1 MAKFDNIIKYLGKE
15 DSFSPDEIIKGIE
28 SEGGQGNIDDLSS
41 LTSQNMENV
50 EKLIKD
56 STVGSTGGSAA
67 AAPAPVEEID
77 ADLLREI
84 ENLDTAPPK
93 IEDLEKP
100 FEGAENEFLTEPSET
115 PSEPPEPSEPA
126 GLGEAPSLMEPQFM
140 EMPSLEETA
149 EPRQDAGMET
159 GAEPE
164 MPEIPGMPESAEGP
178 KEEFEFPDFNTPSA
192 GGEVE
197 AVPETPMPEFELPH
211 EEEAREAPV
220 PEFQMPP
227 ESAAPENPMP
237 DFQFPSGEASQEAP
251 EIPDFQLPQESAT
264 PETSMPDFQFPSDET
279 PRGTPENAPSAGPEL
294 GGDDALR
301 IRDKINKISNPV
313 LRKKVRQIILES
325 KIPQD
330 ALKQMISM
338 LLGDAGESRI
348 RILADSYLPDS
359 LVKEKEERME
369 RPPSS
374 RRRVIYTE
382 EAKRV
387 SEFRR
392 DFTGA
397 ARYFFAFIIFIIVFV
412 ICIWQM
418 VWIPFTASLHYNR
431 GLAYFK
437 VYDYEHA
444 EQEFDAGKNLESS
457 KVGGPD
463 LNWNSTYASNYIVQK
478 QFDRAKKK
486 YEDALGYDPYHVQT
500 IYNYADFYKNALY
513 PPRFEESVKLYGRL
527 TNRWPDNFN
536 YLDKIGTTEI
546 EWGDRTGDAGK
557 YSNAND
563 LYESYVSKPAH
574 ARHVDSYYRL
584 LDVALRFKNSV
595 NIDKY
600 YDKIDFLNK
609 IAVNVHTLTD
619 LARYY
624 IDGRRLDRAKLVFE
638 KMMPVKPNYD
648 EAYYEHGRYLTLNLD
663 YYKAMI
669 EVSNAIRLNG
679 KNGKAYNLLGEIY
692 YAYKG
697 DSDTNSIVQAIKQF
711 ENSIDYTPN
720 YYKPYANLGHIYFY
734 NRLNFENPGDADEKA
749 FEYYKT
755 ANLLLEKD
763 KTDDLLSY
771 NLGWLYYKYN
781 DNANAFNEFSKLY
794 VEDPHNPILSY
805 NLGNIYYKTANYS
818 FAKIEYD
825 KAIEY
830 YQAIADRIGY
840 INPDLNRHKEIYS
853 QLARSYNNRG
863 VTYAAMA
870 KKYRN
875 DASEF
880 DQNAL
885 LDFYRA
891 KDNANKINVIYD
903 NAEYNIKYMI
913 NRSIRKNIPALDNEL
928 VKRTTLQRFTEEFK
942 QKMISNI

>member
-1 MAKFDNIIKYLGKE
+1 M
-15 DSFSPDEIIKGIE
+15 
-28 SEGGQGNIDDLSS
+28 
-41 LTSQNMENV
+41 
-50 EKLIKD
+50 
-56 STVGSTGGSAA
+56 
-67 AAPAPVEEID
+67 
-77 ADLLREI
+77 
-84 ENLDTAPPK
+84 
-93 IEDLEKP
+93 
-100 FEGAENEFLTEPSET
+100 
-115 PSEPPEPSEPA
+115 
-126 GLGEAPSLMEPQFM
+126 
-140 EMPSLEETA
+140 
-149 EPRQDAGMET
+149 
-159 GAEPE
+159 
-164 MPEIPGMPESAEGP
+164 
-178 KEEFEFPDFNTPSA
+178 
-192 GGEVE
+192 
-197 AVPETPMPEFELPH
+197 
-211 EEEAREAPV
+211 
-220 PEFQMPP
+220 
-227 ESAAPENPMP
+227 
-237 DFQFPSGEASQEAP
+237 
-251 EIPDFQLPQESAT
+251 
-264 PETSMPDFQFPSDET
+264 
-279 PRGTPENAPSAGPEL
+279 
-294 GGDDALR
+294 GGDDALK

-325 KIPQD
+325 RIPQD
-330 ALKQMISM
+330 ALKQMINM

-359 LVKEKEERME
+359 LVKEKEERRE

-457 KVGGPD
+457 KIGGPNLD
-463 LNWNSTYASNYIVQK
+463 WNSIYASNYIEQK
-478 QFDRAKKK
+478 LFDRAKKK
-486 YEDALGYDPYHVQT
+486 YEDALGYDPYHIQT

-513 PPRFEESVKLYGRL
+513 PPKFEESLKLYGRL
-527 TNRWPDNFN
+527 TNRWPDNFD

-584 LDVALRFKNSV
+584 LDVALRLKNSV
-595 NIDKY
+595 NIDNY
-600 YDKIDFLNK
+600 YDKIDYLNK
-609 IAVNVHTLTD
+609 SAVNVHTLTD

-711 ENSIDYTPN
+711 ENSIEYSPN

-763 KTDDLLSY
+763 RTDDLLSY

-781 DNANAFNEFSKLY
+781 DNGNSFNEFSKLY
-794 VEDPHNPILSY
+794 VDDPHNPILSY
-805 NLGNIYYKTANYS
+805 NLGNIYYKTGNYS

-880 DQNAL
+880 IRTPCSI
-885 LDFYRA
+885 FTGRR
-891 KDNANKINVIYD
+891 IMP
-903 NAEYNIKYMI
+903 IKSMLY
-913 NRSIRKNIPALDNEL
+913 
-928 VKRTTLQRFTEEFK
+928 TTTPNTT
-942 QKMISNI
+942 SNI